1 MTIKEI
7 RKLVLERMQGKI
19 KRQELLEWLTEKE
32 LTEWEIRVYPEYL
45 RRKRA

>member
-1 MTIKEI
+1 MNANEI
-7 RKLVLERMQGKI
+7 RKVVLQRMQGKI

-32 LTEWEIRVYPEYL
+32 LTEWEIKVYPEYL

>member
-45 RRKRA
+45 SKKRA

>member
-1 MTIKEI
+1 MNASEI
-7 RKLVLERMQGKI
+7 RKVVLQRMQGKI

-45 RRKRA
+45 NKKRA